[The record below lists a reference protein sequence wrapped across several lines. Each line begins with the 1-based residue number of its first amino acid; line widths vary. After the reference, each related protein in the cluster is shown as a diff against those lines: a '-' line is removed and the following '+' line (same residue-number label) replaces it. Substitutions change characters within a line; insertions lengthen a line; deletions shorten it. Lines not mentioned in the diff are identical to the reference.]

1 MRAQVRFKIMKKRNI
16 VLISALF
23 AVVFAVLVSTMVGND
38 IVLGVRAASTETVWY
53 HYAAT
58 PASSSYGSREYWT
71 DCKGYTTIA
80 KPAEG
85 ENVSFVEAGPADG
98 NAIHAYNSSDE
109 RLINRFGSDLRLHGY
124 QVEENAITVDGVFNE
139 AEYTGVVANKVED
152 GDRHVSGE
160 TAKATADLYIAYDS
174 TYLYLFFNVA
184 DSTAH
189 YRDFSRKDTGI
200 WTESHDSIE
209 LRLDLLHD
217 SSISGPDVNAWGGD
231 YRGSVMCEA
240 GFKVAA
246 GYDPTDSGKTVC
258 YNTQYGDGIGC
269 EFFWDY
275 WWSDGCK
282 NDAKTSVVS
291 KTNANGYTVEMR
303 IDCTKSA
310 IASNVR
316 PINNTEIGLGI
327 KIYNKTS
334 SGGQNITVFEGYND
348 SMHTSPRNLTTVTL
362 HAKA

>member
-1 MRAQVRFKIMKKRNI
+1 MKKRNI
-16 VLISALF
+16 VLISTLF
-23 AVVFAVLVSTMVGND
+23 ASVFAVLVSTTVGND
-38 IVLGVRAASTETVWY
+38 IVFGLRAVSTETVWY
-53 HYAAT
+53 HYNAT

-71 DCKGYTTIA
+71 DCKGYTTIS
-80 KPAEG
+80 KPEEG
-85 ENVSFVEAGPADG
+85 ENVRFVEAGPADG
-98 NAIHAYNSSDE
+98 NTIHANNSSDE

-124 QVEENAITVDGVFNE
+124 QVEENAITVDGVFSE
-139 AEYTGVVANKVED
+139 AEYTGVVVNKVED
-152 GDRHVSGE
+152 GDRHVSGD

-189 YRDFSRKDTGI
+189 IRDFSTVNTGVT
-200 WTESHDSIE
+200 TETHDSIE

-217 SSISGPDVNAWGGD
+217 SSLSSSPDVNTWGGS
-231 YRGSVMCEA
+231 YRGEPGAMCEA
-240 GFKVAA
+240 GFKVAR
-246 GYDPTDSGKTVC
+246 GYDPTGSGTVC
-258 YNTQYGDGIGC
+258 SNTQWGDGIGC

-275 WWSDGCK
+275 WWSNGCR

-291 KTNANGYTVEMR
+291 KTNENGYTVEMR
-303 IDCTKSA
+303 IDCTKNA
-310 IASNVR
+310 IPDYIR

-348 SMHTSPRNLTTVTL
+348 AMGDTPRNLTTVTL